1 MKRHVAVLLCAATLV
16 GLGAASASTA
26 QPAKPTAP
34 KADDVKVGL
43 AALWISAPIYVAIH
57 QGFFKKYNLNVTPTV
72 LASTPAMVA
81 AAKAGAIQFG
91 VGALSTEFQA
101 HAQGLGLKIVS
112 PNSALSTKLEGI
124 AVAAD
129 SSIRTLKD
137 LAGKT
142 YCINIL
148 NGQAQGQAKWALK
161 AAGVDMNSVR
171 FIGIPF
177 AEAVAALQAHR
188 VDACQVVQPYL
199 TPAVNAGQIRVIG
212 DDTKIFGPAGS
223 AATAY
228 FATRTYASRN
238 GPILT
243 RFVKAMTDTHKY
255 IAGHPGSVTAVL
267 PEYTGVTPAQASA
280 TAVGTF
286 PTVFNIKNLQL
297 AADRL
302 VEVGLVG
309 RKINVSTALWKGAP
323 RVTGKK
329 KQ

>member
-1 MKRHVAVLLCAATLV
+1 MKKHVAMLVCAASLV
-16 GLGAASASTA
+16 GLIGASASTA
-26 QPAKPTAP
+26 RTTEPNAPTATN
-34 KADDVKVGL
+34 VTVGL

-57 QGFFKKYNLNVTPTV
+57 QGIFKKAGLNVNPVV

-81 AAKAGAIQFG
+81 ASKAGSINFG
-91 VGALSTEFQA
+91 VGSLSTEFQA

-137 LAGKT
+137 LEGKT

-148 NGQAQGQAKWALK
+148 NGQAQGQAKWALT
-161 AAGVDMNSVR
+161 AAGVDAGSVR

-177 AEAVAALQAHR
+177 AEAVSALQAHR

-199 TPAVNAGQIRVIG
+199 TPAVNQGQVRVIG

-228 FATRTYASRN
+228 FSTRTYAAKN
-238 GPILT
+238 T
-243 RFVKAMTDTHKY
+243 DTVKRFVRAMTETHKY
-255 IAGHPGSVTAVL
+255 IASHPTSVANVL
-267 PEYTGVTPAQASA
+267 PEFTGVTPAQAA
-280 TAVGTF
+280 GTAVGAF
-286 PTVFNIKNLQL
+286 PTTFNIKNLQL
-297 AADRL
+297 AADRF
-302 VEVGLVG
+302 VQVGLVS

-323 RVTGKK
+323 RVSGKK
-329 KQ
+329 K